1 LCCAILFPDP
11 PLIRFYLM
19 ELVCIVFSYRQVVN
33 IYE

>member
-19 ELVCIVFSYRQVVN
+19 ELVCIVFS
-33 IYE
+33 